1 MRPGLLLAVLLA
13 ACAGRTADRY
23 GPDFDVHLILRLEPP
38 PEEPEVLRPAVEIG
52 PRSLDCPP
60 QTVDADVAA
69 AEVAVL
75 SVPAGE
81 HPLVIRLGQR
91 LFRLR
96 GLLEVERETWV
107 VLTLTQGGDKSIETF
122 DAPPHEEIGA
132 WRPFAALPD

>member
-13 ACAGRTADRY
+13 ACASRTPDRY
-23 GPDFDVHLILRLEPP
+23 GPDLDVHLILRLEPP
-38 PEEPEVLRPAVEIG
+38 PREPKLVRPVVEVG

-60 QTVDADVAA
+60 QTLDADVAA
-69 AEVAVL
+69 AEIAVL

-81 HPLVIRLGQR
+81 HPLVIRFGNR

-96 GLLEVERETWV
+96 GFLTVERETWV
-107 VLTLTQGGDKSIETF
+107 VLTLKQGGDKSIETF
-122 DAPPHEEIGA
+122 DAPPHDEIGA